1 MAEAKYTPATKLTTA
16 AVAKRNREN
25 GEAMGLMG

>member
-1 MAEAKYTPATKLTTA
+1 MAEAKYTPAAKLTTA

-25 GEAMGLMG
+25 GEAMSRKG